1 MRFNK
6 ILPCA
11 AAVFAALCFSS
22 SRLIG
27 QSPTTA
33 ESGHTFALHAAGAA
47 LPDALVQMDA
57 MLGDGRLDIQSTQ
70 DDTQIAG
77 RVHERLKQMYKG
89 VPVFGGQLVRQ
100 MDGRSIISLSGR
112 LYSDID
118 LDVTP
123 QISAG
128 QAGDRAVLA
137 SSIEAAGA
145 HVYGE
150 PVLYVLPVDEG
161 YKLVYRMQVRSDW
174 DIRDVAVDAVTG
186 SIIYSRSQIETESVI
201 GQGTGVLGDPKKM
214 AVNSNTSSYE
224 AIDRLRPAPAFTLD
238 FRGSVSRL
246 NSFLNTGFL
255 FNSDIA
261 TDSDNVWTDTPT
273 VDAHV
278 YQGWVYDYYFKRH
291 GRHGLDDRNLE
302 IDGIVH
308 PLARSEATRQSPDV
322 VGTFINNAFF
332 CCDGLMMYGD
342 GDGRLFN
349 YLAGALDVVGH
360 EMSHGVTQYSA
371 NLTYQDESGALNEA
385 FSDIMGA
392 SIEFFFQPVGTG
404 PNKADWLMGED
415 VTLAPPGYIRSL
427 NDPNAL
433 RDPDHY
439 SLRRFIG
446 TSTDNGGVHFN
457 MTIATHAF
465 YLAVAGG
472 RNRVSGIT
480 VTGVGQNNIDRME
493 KIFYRG
499 WVFLLGPNARFTDAR
514 AATLQA
520 ATDLYGS
527 SSNERAQVLAAWNAV
542 GVN

>member
-1 MRFNK
+1 MRFNQA
-6 ILPCA
+6 LPCA
-11 AAVFAALCFSS
+11 AVVVAALFFSS

-33 ESGHTFALHAAGAA
+33 EPGHTFALHAAGAA
-47 LPDALVQMDA
+47 LPDALVQMDT

-70 DDTQIAG
+70 DDTLMPG
-77 RVHERLKQMYKG
+77 RVHERLKQVYEG

-112 LYSDID
+112 LYRDIE

-123 QISAG
+123 QISSE
-128 QAGDRAVLA
+128 QAGDRAVRA
-137 SSIEAAGA
+137 SAAGA

-161 YKLVYRMQVRSDW
+161 YKLAYRMQVRSDW
-174 DIRDVAVDAVTG
+174 DLRDVAVDALNG
-186 SIIYSRSQIETESVI
+186 SIVYSRSQIETVSTI
-201 GQGTGVLGDPKKM
+201 GQGTGVLGDQKKM
-214 AVNSNTSSYE
+214 SVNSGSSTYQ
-224 AIDRLRPAPAFTLD
+224 AIDQLRPAPAFTLD
-238 FRGSVSRL
+238 FRGSLSRL
-246 NSFLNTGFL
+246 NSFLNFGFL
-255 FNSDIA
+255 SNSDIA
-261 TDSDNVWTDTPT
+261 TDSDNVWTDSPI

-291 GRHGLDDRNLE
+291 GRHGLDDKNLE
-302 IDGIVH
+302 IDGVVH
-308 PLARSEATRQSPDV
+308 PLARAEAARQSPDV

-392 SIEFFFQPVGTG
+392 SIEFFFQPVGSG
-404 PNKADWLMGED
+404 PNKADWLIGED
-415 VTLAPPGYIRSL
+415 VTLAAPGYIRSL
-427 NDPNAL
+427 NNPNEVG
-433 RDPDHY
+433 DPDHY

-527 SSNERAQVLAAWNAV
+527 SSNERAQVLAAWTAV